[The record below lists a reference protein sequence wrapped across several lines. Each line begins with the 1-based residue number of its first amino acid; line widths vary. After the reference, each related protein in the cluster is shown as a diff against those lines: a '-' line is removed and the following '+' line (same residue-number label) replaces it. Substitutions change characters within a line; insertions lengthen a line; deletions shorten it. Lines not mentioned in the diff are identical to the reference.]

1 MKTKT
6 LMFGICVMLL
16 AAVIGYSTTQKHRWA
31 VHDKN
36 RPQPRVIVPGRQPGQ
51 PPSDAIIL
59 FDGSD
64 LSQWVSTK
72 DNGPAL
78 WKQ

>member
-36 RPQPRVIVPGRQPGQ
+36 RPQPRVIVPGNSPANRRQMQ
-51 PPSDAIIL
+51 S
-59 FDGSD
+59 FSSTVVTFRSGSRPKI
-64 LSQWVSTK
+64 TARPC
-72 DNGPAL
+72 GR
-78 WKQ
+78 